1 MASDD
6 FIREVVKKLFVAA
19 DSIGC
24 NERELNDIYRA
35 TGGDYAA
42 DGIDKVG

>member
-1 MASDD
+1 MAIGLLHKIS
-6 FIREVVKKLFVAA
+6 RVSLLP